1 MQTLTLAYPAAQYL
15 NDFFS
20 TLPTAPATV
29 PAVPTSV
36 PMSNAFHSLSPVEST
51 YATPFAFDDLPPP
64 ADTPALVPD
73 DDMLSALTS
82 PMWSD
87 LSLFPTVMPS
97 MAPTPVEQPVQTISP
112 TELSKPLFSFDEA
125 DEQLV
130 SLIKEAAA
138 AAAVTPAQPTKQAQ
152 RELSGSPAFDLDL
165 SSDAFVVPAIPVPA
179 PVSGSSS
186 SKRKLCS
193 VTPSASSEPSTS
205 SKRASFTGSR
215 NTAIPLLDAT
225 APTQK
230 RVYHGPPSKTSKRAI
245 PASAARKVASLQQ
258 IAANGTVE
266 VEEVEAEI
274 EKSIEEKRRQ
284 NTVAARRSRMRKAE
298 HLAGLEEQVR
308 NMHEMMERCREEMEI
323 WKERALQAG
332 WRE

>member
-1 MQTLTLAYPAAQYL
+1 
-15 NDFFS
+15 
-20 TLPTAPATV
+20 
-29 PAVPTSV
+29 
-36 PMSNAFHSLSPVEST
+36 
-51 YATPFAFDDLPPP
+51 
-64 ADTPALVPD
+64 
-73 DDMLSALTS
+73 
-82 PMWSD
+82 MWSD

-97 MAPTPVEQPVQTISP
+97 MAPTPVEQSVQTISP
-112 TELSKPLFSFDEA
+112 VELSKPLFSFDEE

-130 SLIKEAAA
+130 SLIKEA

-152 RELSGSPAFDLDL
+152 REMSGSPAFDLDL
-165 SSDAFVVPAIPVPA
+165 SSDAFVVPAIPVPVTA
-179 PVSGSSS
+179 SGSSC
-186 SKRKLCS
+186 SKRKRSS
-193 VTPSASSEPSTS
+193 VTPSASSEPPTS